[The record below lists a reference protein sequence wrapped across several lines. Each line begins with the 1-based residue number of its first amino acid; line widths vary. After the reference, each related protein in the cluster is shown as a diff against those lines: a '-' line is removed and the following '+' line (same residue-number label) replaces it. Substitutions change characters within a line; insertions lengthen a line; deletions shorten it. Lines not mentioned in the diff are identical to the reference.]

1 MALNEFYGRT
11 IMNGLRKDWTFEYT
25 ARDLAAAAIKQR
37 EDRTARKKR
46 WEDQYASVMA
56 EVKASGIEV
65 SESLA
70 NAVSNS
76 TYGRGP
82 QVMVRADL
90 QTKLSECHSRIQTH
104 DNAAREY
111 DAWSL
116 VLAANEEARLKLN
129 HADWLYFFGGLSVE
143 DEDDE

>member
-1 MALNEFYGRT
+1 MT
-11 IMNGLRKDWTFEYT
+11 GLRKDWTFEYT
-25 ARDLAAAAIKQR
+25 ARDLAVAAVKQR
-37 EDRTARKKR
+37 DDRLDRKKR
-46 WEDQYASVMA
+46 WEGKYGEVMV

-70 NAVSNS
+70 NSISNS

-90 QTKLSECHSRIQTH
+90 QTKLSECHTRIQTH

-116 VLAANEEARLKLN
+116 VLAANAEARLKLN
-129 HADWLYFFGGLSVE
+129 HADWLYFFGGLKVE
-143 DEDDE
+143 DEDQD